1 LAYIT
6 EQVDWRN
13 RDVISILDFSR
24 SQLEELFELAER
36 FLTNTNPVSLALS
49 DKVIS
54 TAFFEPSTRTRLS
67 FSAAALR
74 LGAKVIDLSS
84 EASSLAKGE
93 SFADTIKML
102 EGYSDLTVLRHPSE
116 GAALLASEL
125 SSKPII
131 NGGDGSQ
138 HHPTQ
143 AMLDLFTVKKLKQ
156 SVDGLTYAVVGDIRY
171 GRAATSFLYGLTK
184 FKPRKIYIVSPE
196 VLRPKKETIEKLFES
211 GLFIEEKQSLS
222 DVIEDA
228 DVIYVTRV
236 QKERIPDIV
245 EYDKVKGSYQLT
257 KRLLTFSKKDSIV
270 LHPLPRLEELPYEI
284 DFTPNAA
291 YMQQAKWGVPLRM
304 ALLSLILQ
312 GDRQ

>member
-1 LAYIT
+1 MARIA
-6 EQVDWRN
+6 ERVDWKN

-24 SQLEELFELAER
+24 PQLEELFELTEQ
-36 FLTNTNPVSLALS
+36 FLTDTNPTGLRLS

-84 EASSLAKGE
+84 EVSSLAKGE
-93 SFADTIKML
+93 SFADTVRML

-143 AMLDLFTVKKLKQ
+143 AMLDLFTVNKLKQ
-156 SVDGLTYAVVGDIRY
+156 SIDGLTYAVVGDIRY

-184 FKPRKIYIVSPE
+184 FKPRKTYVVSPE
-196 VLRPKKETIEKLFES
+196 VLRPRKETIEKMTEL
-211 GLFIEEKQSLS
+211 GLLVEERQSLS
-222 DVIEDA
+222 DVVEDV

-236 QKERIPDIV
+236 QKERIPDVV
-245 EYDKVKGSYQLT
+245 EYDKVKGSYQVT
-257 KRLLTFSKKDSIV
+257 KQLLASSKKGSIV

-284 DFTPNAA
+284 DSTSNAA

-312 GDRQ
+312 GDP